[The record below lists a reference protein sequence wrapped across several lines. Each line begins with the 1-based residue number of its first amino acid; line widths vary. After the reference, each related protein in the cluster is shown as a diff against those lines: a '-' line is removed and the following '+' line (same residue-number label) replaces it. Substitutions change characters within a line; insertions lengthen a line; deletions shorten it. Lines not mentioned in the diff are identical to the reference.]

1 MAKGLTAGDT
11 DRLYQ
16 QTVRQTMTP
25 LSELMERLRTH
36 HPLVIE
42 GMSGYDPRAP
52 EPVASHI
59 VDRLTA
65 HWHANPYRKPIAL
78 ISQGDPIEERGISAI
93 TRLVSESL
101 SVPRFMIYLDPYIAD
116 YHLKDADQYRV
127 ELTLPYS
134 ALLDHLATIHPNSEA
149 LLTERIKRLIDAKN
163 RAREELGKPPLQSY
177 YRDFALLQEVTK
189 AACRSLCDDITII
202 QTSAE
207 IPPFSVSSFFEV
219 GLDLGFIRPD
229 DMIAFEAD

>member
-1 MAKGLTAGDT
+1 MAKGLTSRDT
-11 DRLYQ
+11 DRLNQ
-16 QTVRQTMTP
+16 QTVRRTMTP
-25 LSELMERLRTH
+25 LPELMERLRTH

-65 HWHANPYRKPIAL
+65 HWHANPCHKPVAL
-78 ISQGDPIEERGISAI
+78 ITQGDPIAERGISAI
-93 TRLVSESL
+93 TRLVSDAL
-101 SVPRFMIYLDPYIAD
+101 SVPRFMIHLDSDIAD
-116 YHLKDADQYRV
+116 YHLNDADQYRV

-134 ALLDHLATIHPNSEA
+134 ALLDHLATIYPNSEA
-149 LLTERIKRLIDAKN
+149 LLTERINKLIDVKN
-163 RAREELGKPPLQSY
+163 RTRKELGKPSLQSY

-189 AACRSLCDDITII
+189 AACRSLCGEITII
-202 QTSAE
+202 HTSAV

-219 GLDLGFIRPD
+219 GLDLGFIHPV
-229 DMIAFEAD
+229 DMIAFEAG

>member
-1 MAKGLTAGDT
+1 
-11 DRLYQ
+11 
-16 QTVRQTMTP
+16 MTH
-25 LSELMERLRTH
+25 LQELMEGLRTH

-52 EPVASHI
+52 EPIANHI
-59 VDRLTA
+59 VDRLNA
-65 HWHANPYRKPIAL
+65 HWHAKPHRKPVAL
-78 ISQGDPIEERGISAI
+78 ITQGDPIEERGISAI
-93 TRLVSESL
+93 TRLVSDAL
-101 SVPRFMIYLDPYIAD
+101 SVPRFMIYLDPHIAD
-116 YHLKDADQYRV
+116 YHLNDADHCRV

-134 ALLDHLATIHPNSEA
+134 ALLDHLATIYPNSKA
-149 LLTERIKRLIDAKN
+149 LLTERINKLIDVKN
-163 RAREELGKPPLQSY
+163 RARKKLGKPPLQSY

-189 AACRSLCDDITII
+189 AACRSLCDDVTII

-229 DMIAFEAD
+229 DMIPFEAD

>member
-1 MAKGLTAGDT
+1 
-11 DRLYQ
+11 
-16 QTVRQTMTP
+16 MTH
-25 LSELMERLRTH
+25 LQELMERLRTH

-52 EPVASHI
+52 EPIANHI
-59 VDRLTA
+59 VDRLNA
-65 HWHANPYRKPIAL
+65 HWHAKPHRKPVAL
-78 ISQGDPIEERGISAI
+78 ITQGDPIAERGISAI
-93 TRLVSESL
+93 TRLVSDAL
-101 SVPRFMIYLDPYIAD
+101 SVPRFMIYLDPHIAD
-116 YHLKDADQYRV
+116 YHLNDADHCRV

-134 ALLDHLATIHPNSEA
+134 ALLDHLATIYPNSKA
-149 LLTERIKRLIDAKN
+149 LLTERINKLIDVKN
-163 RAREELGKPPLQSY
+163 RARKKLGKPPLQSY

-189 AACRSLCDDITII
+189 AACRSLCDDVTII

-229 DMIAFEAD
+229 DMIPFEAD